1 MPTFH
6 LHAEIWP
13 FVNLHSFVQ
22 AVPIII
28 HSFVQ
33 WHYCGLKL
41 FLWHQLLSQTV
52 AVTYTH
58 MHISGTPQNLRMEGY
73 DIGVHSLLFSV
84 PSLVIGLCDNWY
96 LLKIEV
102 FVRVKHILVYG
113 IMIYHLRIVLILCP
127 FSKIIVICSFLGSI
141 TCLFALFCYQIWILS
156 YGVELVSNKLVVDY
170 PPPTFVAILYQWTYL
185 VE

>member
-1 MPTFH
+1 
-6 LHAEIWP
+6 
-13 FVNLHSFVQ
+13 
-22 AVPIII
+22 
-28 HSFVQ
+28 
-33 WHYCGLKL
+33 
-41 FLWHQLLSQTV
+41 
-52 AVTYTH
+52 
-58 MHISGTPQNLRMEGY
+58 MEGY

-156 YGVELVSNKLVVDY
+156 YGVELVSKKLVVDY
-170 PPPTFVAILYQWTYL
+170 PPTFVAILYQWTYL
-185 VE
+185 VVDIIVALRVHTWVRLMHINPMVMCITLLSLW